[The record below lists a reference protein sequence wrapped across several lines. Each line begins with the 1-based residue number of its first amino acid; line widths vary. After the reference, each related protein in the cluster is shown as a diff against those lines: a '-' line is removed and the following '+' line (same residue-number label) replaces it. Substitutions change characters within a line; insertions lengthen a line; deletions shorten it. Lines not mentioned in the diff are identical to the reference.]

1 MSGKSRTQRIRGYM
15 SSPDCFFIGS
25 KKKLVYHQKDC
36 PLVDGIVNDD
46 LIACGQNPENKG
58 YKPCPYCKPIPIDK
72 PRKKRGDEPV
82 VGKAEMMRRAM
93 SDLATRRL
101 MHIEFV
107 GDNAFVT
114 TIAGEWYF
122 NYNIRPIQLHHK
134 NLKVRVDKH
143 GRNTG
148 FFHQQKLVFETPLE
162 ALAYIYQHERA
173 AENRAFAGDCQKT
186 DSEN

>member
-15 SSPDCFFIGS
+15 SSPDCFFIGN
-25 KKKLVYHQKDC
+25 KKKLIYHQKDC
-36 PLVDGIVNDD
+36 PLVDSIVNAD

-58 YKPCPYCKPIPIDK
+58 YKPCPYCKPIPIDTQ
-72 PRKKRGDEPV
+72 RRKRGDEPAV
-82 VGKAEMMRRAM
+82 SKAEMMRRAM

-134 NLKVRVDKH
+134 NLKARVDKH
-143 GRNTG
+143 GKSTG
-148 FFHQQKLVFETPLE
+148 FFHQQKLVFETPME

-173 AENRAFAGDCQKT
+173 AEDRAFAEDCKPA
-186 DSEN
+186 DAEN